1 MHPAMSLNR
10 HSPPFTSNG
19 ASVGHGLNGRGDGSF
34 GNEVG
39 NGDLKRL
46 ELFLADTERAV
57 CLGEKLGDR
66 CGMNKSPQLLQ
77 ESANIRSNQATG

>member
-1 MHPAMSLNR
+1 MHPTMPLTR
-10 HSPPFTSNG
+10 HSLPFASNG
-19 ASVGHGLNGRGDGSF
+19 ASVGHGLNEHGDGSV

-39 NGDLKRL
+39 NGDLGRL
-46 ELFLADTERAV
+46 ELFFADIERAV

-77 ESANIRSNQATG
+77 RV